1 MSVEILDGETIRSF
15 VEDEEAF
22 NVAIH
27 LWFTN
32 LDTNNDGHLSYI
44 ELNKELMS
52 LRVFEKHFGVDDNAL
67 SHEELVQVYG
77 GLFSSLDHDGDGVV
91 DLEEFKAE
99 MKKMML
105 AVAEGLGFLP
115 VQMVVG
121 EGSLLKRAVERE
133 IAMKIAA

>member
-27 LWFTN
+27 LWFTD
-32 LDTNNDGHLSYI
+32 LDTNNDGRLSYI

-52 LRVFEKHFGVDDNAL
+52 LRVFEKHFGVDDNVL

-77 GLFSSLDHDGDGVV
+77 GLFSSFDHDGDGVV
-91 DLEEFKAE
+91 DLDEFKAE

-115 VQMVVG
+115 VQMVVE